1 MEIVIKF
8 DGFQEN
14 LKELIANITETNN
27 ANITDSTFQLKKINS
42 TINELKK
49 NNIAVPDELIKLKL
63 NLSSQID
70 KVKDSERIRKERIQC
85 LELSILQLKDTAPE
99 KPVKKEKIKKI
110 TIQERV
116 NLVDLINASI
126 IPTNI
131 DFYAYYKNNRFSAT
145 LLPDGSLD
153 MMEKKKKKNY
163 ENHRAAAI
171 AITGYQIDPWKF
183 WKLDFEGKPLTL
195 DDYRKKYFKKKQK
208 EDHLNSTDN
217 AEQVA
222 EI

>member
-1 MEIVIKF
+1 MEIIKKF

-14 LKELIANITETNN
+14 LKEIIANITEASNT
-27 ANITDSTFQLKKINS
+27 NITDSTFQLKKINS

-70 KVKDSERIRKERIQC
+70 KVKDSEKIRKELIQC
-85 LELSILQLKDTAPE
+85 LELSILQLKDTAPD

-110 TIQERV
+110 TIQERI

-131 DFYAYYKNNRFSAT
+131 EFYAYYKNNRFSAT

-153 MMEKKKKKNY
+153 MIEKKKKKNF

-195 DDYRKKYFKKKQK
+195 DDYRKRYFKKKPK
-208 EDHLNSTDN
+208 EDNLNSSDN
-217 AEQVA
+217 PELVA
-222 EI
+222 EV

>member
-131 DFYAYYKNNRFSAT
+131 DFYAITKTIDFLQHS
-145 LLPDGSLD
+145 SL
-153 MMEKKKKKNY
+153 
-163 ENHRAAAI
+163 
-171 AITGYQIDPWKF
+171 T
-183 WKLDFEGKPLTL
+183 
-195 DDYRKKYFKKKQK
+195 
-208 EDHLNSTDN
+208 DH
-217 AEQVA
+217 
-222 EI
+222 